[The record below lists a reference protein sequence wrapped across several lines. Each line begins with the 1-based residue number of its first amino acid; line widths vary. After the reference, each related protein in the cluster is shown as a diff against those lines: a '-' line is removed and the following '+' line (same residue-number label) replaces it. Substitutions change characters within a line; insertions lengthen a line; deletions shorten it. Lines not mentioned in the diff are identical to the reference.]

1 MKLSR
6 KEQSAYWMPY
16 TDNRW
21 FKSNPKLLESAK
33 GMYYKTSDG
42 KKILDGVA
50 GLWCVNAGHCRSRI
64 VNAVK
69 AQVEKMDYGLS
80 FQMGHKLAFE
90 FAEKLVNILP
100 NEINH
105 TFFSNSGSEAV
116 DSALKV
122 ALAYFKAK
130 GQHSKTKF
138 IGRSRGYH
146 GSGFGGTSV
155 GGIIANRSQFGNLL
169 NGVIHLPHTHMPEK
183 NSFSWGQP
191 KYGIEKAE
199 ALNEIID
206 FHGKDTIAAVI
217 VEPIAGST
225 GVLVPP
231 LGYLEKLREICS
243 KNDILLI
250 FDEVIT
256 GFGRVGDSFA
266 SKRFR
271 VTPDIMT
278 LAKGITNATIPMGAI
293 GVKSEIY
300 DTIYKKNKD
309 KIELFHGY
317 TYSGHPIAC
326 AAGIATLEVYEE
338 EKLFERSKSLEKY
351 FGKAAHSLSKLNVVK
366 DVRNFGLV
374 AGIEL
379 AERQKD
385 SKTLGR
391 DVYEECF
398 NNGLMVRFTGNTI
411 AISPPLIITKKQIDK
426 IFSTLTYAIKKV
438 F

>member
-6 KEQSAYWMPY
+6 KEKRAYWMPY

-33 GMYYKTSDG
+33 GMYYKTSNG

-206 FHGKDTIAAVI
+206 FHGKDAIAAVI

-266 SKRFR
+266 SKRFK

-385 SKTLGR
+385 PKTLGR

-426 IFSTLTYAIKKV
+426 IFCTLTHAIKKV

>member
-6 KEQSAYWMPY
+6 KEKNAYWMPY

-385 SKTLGR
+385 PKTLGR

>member
-6 KEQSAYWMPY
+6 KEKRAYWMPY

-33 GMYYKTSDG
+33 GMYYKTSNG

-199 ALNEIID
+199 ALNDIID

-266 SKRFR
+266 STRFN

-293 GVKSEIY
+293 GVRSEVY

-326 AAGIATLEVYEE
+326 AAGIATLEVYKE

-351 FGKAAHSLSKLNVVK
+351 FGNAAHSLSKLNVVK
-366 DVRNFGLV
+366 DVRNYGLV

-385 SKTLGR
+385 PKTLGR

-411 AISPPLIITKKQIDK
+411 AISPPLIITKKQIDI
-426 IFSTLTYAIKKV
+426 IFNTLKHAIKKV